1 MMETGPRVESERRMK
16 KKSKD
21 ERVDELRAEYDLRD
35 LLMEGVQGKYA
46 DRFREGANLV
56 LLDRDVA
63 EAFPTDEAVNEAL
76 RLVVQLRKLPKPGK
90 KAKSK

>member
-1 MMETGPRVESERRMK
+1 MENERIMK

-21 ERVDELRAEYDLRD
+21 ERADELRAEYDLRD
-35 LLMEGVQGKYA
+35 LLKEGAQGKYA

-56 LLDRDVA
+56 LLDQDVA

-90 KAKSK
+90 RTKTKEAGTSM

>member
-1 MMETGPRVESERRMK
+1 MESERRMK

>member
-1 MMETGPRVESERRMK
+1 MK

-21 ERVDELRAEYDLRD
+21 ERADELRAEYDLRE
-35 LLMEGVQGKYA
+35 LLKEGVQGKYA

-90 KAKSK
+90 RTKTKAAGTSM